1 MAKKVSAC
9 RVEPVVIY
17 HCEIGNKCDFFVR
30 ESAIS
35 VWHCDFMNR
44 DNYTCTLRAAQR
56 AGRRQSRKRA

>member
-1 MAKKVSAC
+1 MAKKISAC

-17 HCEIGNKCDFFVR
+17 HCEIGNKCDFSER
-30 ESAIS
+30 ASAIS